1 MKRDIKEIISGID
14 SLRPFPQVAHKVMKA
29 AADPDISMS
38 YITGLIQYDPA
49 LTANCLKA
57 CNSAFFGLSKKVD
70 SLHQAVVYL
79 GLDKVVNLVLL
90 GAGSGALS
98 KTQEGYGLGGG
109 ELWRCSVSSALIS
122 EDLAERMGL
131 GDVHAVFT
139 AALLKDIG
147 KVVLSQHVGESFE
160 KINLLVSG
168 HGYSFREAEKEV
180 LGIDHAELG
189 ALIAERWRFSSKMV
203 DIIRHHHT
211 PIEASHQTEASI
223 VHLADTLCMMM
234 GIGVGS
240 DGLAYRFH
248 QGVLQRLGLT
258 DLEVQGLMAG
268 FCERLSEVE
277 ELLGMALGRESEG

>member
-1 MKRDIKEIISGID
+1 MKRDIGAIIAEID
-14 SLRPFPQVAHKVMKA
+14 SLKPFPRVAHKVMEA
-29 AADPDISMS
+29 AGNPESSMS
-38 YITGLIQYDPA
+38 EITALIQYDPA
-49 LTANCLKA
+49 LTANLLKA
-57 CNSAFFGLSKKVD
+57 CNSAYFGLSKKVD

-79 GLDKVVNLVLL
+79 GMDKVVNLVFL
-90 GAGSGALS
+90 GAGSESLS
-98 KTQEGYGLGGG
+98 MGQEGYDLGGG

-122 EDLAERMGL
+122 EDLAERMEVE
-131 GDVHAVFT
+131 DVHAVFT

-147 KVVLSQHVGESFE
+147 KVVLSQHVAGSFE

-168 HGYSFREAEKEV
+168 HGFSFREAEKAV

-189 ALIAERWRFSSKMV
+189 AVIAERWEFSPKMA
-203 DIIRHHHT
+203 DIIRHHHA
-211 PIEASHQTEASI
+211 PMDSAHPTEASI

-248 QGVLQRLGLT
+248 KEVLQRLGLT

-268 FCERLSEVE
+268 FCERMSEVE
-277 ELLGMALGRESEG
+277 ELLGMG